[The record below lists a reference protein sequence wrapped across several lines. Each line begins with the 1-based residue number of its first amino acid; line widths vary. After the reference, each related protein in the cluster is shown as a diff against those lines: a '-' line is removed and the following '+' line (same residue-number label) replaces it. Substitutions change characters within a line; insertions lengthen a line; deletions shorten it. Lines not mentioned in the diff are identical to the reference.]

1 MDVISFEG
9 VVGMDAFRA
18 KSVIRMKLAHLG
30 YYDVDFTEDPFKKT
44 QYDIKPYLVFNNVT
58 LLIDEKFD
66 EVTKTPK
73 FIGRK
78 TYKEEELW

>member
-1 MDVISFEG
+1 MEAITFES

-30 YYDVDFTEDPFKKT
+30 YYEVDFTEIPYKKT
-44 QYDIKPYLVFNNVT
+44 LGSFTPYPIINNVT

-78 TYKEEELW
+78 TYIEELW